1 MTSGL
6 ISFHLYRTY
15 HLRRTISLLLLD
27 LLHLGYRRD
36 LLLV

>member
-15 HLRRTISLLLLD
+15 YLRRTISLLLLG
-27 LLHLGYRRD
+27 LPHLGYQRE